1 MQSSHLLK
9 EILQKVEFRNIF
21 TLMKKQA
28 LLKSYMLAVI
38 ALGFVCLAV
47 TSARLPFDRIDLQ
60 FLFLAAFTIGLGSR
74 MTIEIPRFKS
84 HIAVSDTFIFLALML
99 YGGELATV
107 LAAFEAFCSAWR
119 FCNKKITVF
128 FNTGVM
134 ALSTSLVAFT
144 LGLFGYDTLAKL
156 HGVTFQDSVI
166 ILSILV
172 LTQFFAN
179 SGIASVYGALKTEKP
194 WWETW
199 KTHYLWTFITYL
211 LGATAAGILV
221 KLVDL
226 VGFVV
231 LFGTAPVI
239 LFVYLTY
246 RMYLKNVEMS
256 LSQAE
261 QAEQHAEILRAQSIA
276 LRESEERFRSAFNYA
291 PIGIALVAPMGN
303 WLKVNR
309 ALCEILGY
317 TEEEFLNADFQSM
330 ISPDD
335 LGNTLIKINELLSGK
350 IPTCQMEQ
358 RYINKKGETVWAWWS
373 VSRASDA
380 KSEQPN
386 LIFQIQDITDKKLVE
401 EKLQYDATHDGLTGL
416 PNRKFFMSRLEAAL
430 EKSKNDEHLKVSI
443 LFIDLDRFKIINDSL
458 GHLIG
463 DELLICIADR
473 LRDCVRPSDT
483 VARLGG
489 DEFTVLVE
497 GNYDNK
503 EVVRI
508 AERVQEKFS
517 IPFDLSG
524 HEVYSS
530 ASIGILHATE
540 NHLASEDMMRDA
552 DTAMYQAKRAG
563 KARHEV
569 FDEDMHKAAKETLK
583 LETDLRRAVE
593 KGEFT
598 VHYQPIYSLVTGS
611 IEGFEALARWEH
623 SVFGNVSPAKFVP
636 LAEEIGVIDSLG
648 EQILRKACVQM
659 AAIKREF
666 ASNFPLVLNVNLS
679 CKQFAHPN
687 LVQKIKN
694 ILDETGFPPNNLK
707 LEITES
713 VFFDY
718 REKAILMLNQLREFG
733 IEINIDD
740 FGTGYSNLSYLM
752 QLPISTLKIDRS
764 FISPIEQN
772 GTNVEI
778 VQTIVMMARNLG
790 LRVIAEGVETEAQL
804 EQLKKLNCEGAQGHL
819 FSKPLSYEE
828 VQHFLNENGILD
840 IPDSRFK
847 DVSIVST
854 IQ

>member
-1 MQSSHLLK
+1 M
-9 EILQKVEFRNIF
+9 V
-21 TLMKKQA
+21 
-28 LLKSYMLAVI
+28 AVI
-38 ALGFVCLAV
+38 VAGLVCLAFTV
-47 TSARLPFDRIDLQ
+47 VKLPFSKIDLQ

-74 MTIEIPRFKS
+74 ITIEIPRFKS
-84 HIAVSDTFIFLALML
+84 HVAVSDTFIFLALIL
-99 YGGELATV
+99 YGGELAVV
-107 LAAFEAFCSAWR
+107 LAAVEAFCSAWR

-128 FNTGVM
+128 FNTGTM
-134 ALSTSLVAFT
+134 ALSTSLVVFALDIFNI
-144 LGLFGYDTLAKL
+144 DTWEEL
-156 HGVTFQDSVI
+156 HGSTLKDFTI
-166 ILSILV
+166 TLSILV
-172 LTQFFAN
+172 LVQFFAN
-179 SGIASVYGALKTEKP
+179 SGIASVYGAMKSEKP

-199 KTHYLWTFITYL
+199 KTHYLWTFVTYL
-211 LGATAAGILV
+211 IGAVAAGILV
-221 KLVDL
+221 KLVDS

-231 LFGTAPVI
+231 LVGTAPVI

-246 RMYLKNVEMS
+246 RMYLKNVEISMA
-256 LSQAE
+256 QAE
-261 QAEQHAEILRAQSIA
+261 QAEHHAEVLRVQSIA

-291 PIGIALVAPMGN
+291 PIGIALVSPMGS

-317 TEEEFLNADFQSM
+317 SEDEFLATDFQSM
-330 ISPDD
+330 IAPED

-373 VSRASDA
+373 VSSANDLKA
-380 KSEQPN
+380 EQPN

-401 EKLQYDATHDGLTGL
+401 EKLHYDATHDVLTGL
-416 PNRKFFMSRLEAAL
+416 PNRKFFMARLEAAL
-430 EKSKNDEHLKVSI
+430 TKSKNDAAYKVSV

-463 DELLICIADR
+463 DELLIGIADR

-497 GNYDNK
+497 GNYDIK

-508 AERVQEKFS
+508 AERVQEKFA

-540 NHLASEDMMRDA
+540 KHLASEDMMRDA

-569 FDEDMHKAAKETLK
+569 FDENMHEAAKETLK

-598 VHYQPIYSLVTGS
+598 VHYQPIYSLITGN
-611 IEGFEALARWEH
+611 IEGFEALARWMHPVIGEIPP
-623 SVFGNVSPAKFVP
+623 SKFVP
-636 LAEEIGVIDSLG
+636 IAEEIGIINALG
-648 EQILRKACVQM
+648 EQILRKACLQM
-659 AAIKREF
+659 AALKRD
-666 ASNFPLVLNVNLS
+666 FPPGSSFVLNVNLS
-679 CKQFAHPN
+679 CKQFAYPN

-694 ILDETGFPPNNLK
+694 IVDETGFPANKLK

-718 REKAILMLNQLREFG
+718 RERAISMLNQLREFG

-772 GTNVEI
+772 GNNIEI

-804 EQLKKLNCEGAQGHL
+804 EHLKKLKCEGAQGHL

-840 IPDSRFK
+840 IPETRFK
-847 DVSIVST
+847 DVSVVST